1 MKKNYFLT
9 LLFALCVSVFSF
21 GQDLVITGVYDGP
34 NSGGTPKGMELY
46 VVNDISD
53 LSAYGVGSA
62 NNGGGSDG
70 QEFTFPADAVT
81 SGTYIYVASE
91 VTQFT
96 AFFGFAPTYNGG
108 SSMGINGDD
117 AVELFHNGSVID
129 TFGDINTDG
138 NGEDWEYLDGWAYR
152 VDGSG
157 PEGATFTVTNW
168 TYSGVNG
175 LEGGNTNSSTNNP
188 FPIGTYSDS
197 ASSASSISLSGVTNG
212 QEFSPETT
220 NVTITFNLQN
230 FTLSADDGTGGSDGS
245 GDGYIL
251 TTLQE
256 TGESDDVVGFF
267 TTSPPAITVLAGR
280 SYTLT
285 AELLDN
291 SGNSLSPAVSV
302 SVSWSVA
309 SYTQVANIAELRA
322 GSGDYFELTGE
333 AILTFIGTSRN
344 QKYIEDSSA
353 AILIDDNSGTITTSY
368 NIGDGITGI
377 KGSLSSFAGVT
388 QFVPVVDP
396 GAASST
402 GNPITPQV
410 VDIATLLT
418 NLDDYE
424 SEWITINDVS
434 FTDADGTATFTG
446 GNHDITDGTSTMVFR
461 VHFDPPASDIEGTVI
476 PTSTANVTGLAAEYN
491 GSSQIMG
498 TTLSNIVLGV
508 QSNEIE
514 GFAAYPNPVLGNSLT
529 ITTNST
535 DNKNV
540 QLFNVLGKKVFT
552 ASFSGTR
559 KTLDISNI
567 TSGIYILKV
576 IEGTR
581 IATQKLIIE

>member
-1 MKKNYFLT
+1 MKKNYFLS
-9 LLFALCVSVFSF
+9 LFFAFSISVFSF

-157 PEGATFTVTNW
+157 PEGSTFTVTNW

-212 QEFSPETT
+212 QELSPETT

-230 FTLSADDGTGGSDGS
+230 FTLSADDGSGFPDGS

-267 TTSPPAITVLAGR
+267 TTSPPAITVLPGR

-353 AILIDDNSGTITTSY
+353 AILIDDSSGTITTSY

-424 SEWITINDVS
+424 SEWISINGVS

-461 VHFDPPASDIEGTVI
+461 VHFDMPVSDIEGTVI
-476 PTSTANVTGLAAEYN
+476 PTSIVNVTGLAAEYN
-491 GSSQIMG
+491 GTSQIMG

-508 QSNEIE
+508 QNNEID

-529 ITTNST
+529 ITTSSI
-535 DNKNV
+535 DNKSV

-559 KTLDISNI
+559 KTLDIHNI
-567 TSGIYILKV
+567 ASGIYILKV
-576 IEGTR
+576 IEGAR
-581 IATQKLIIE
+581 IATQKLVIE